1 MRHLTLILLMDEGHK
16 VEGQIT
22 FSAYRITEAG
32 RVSNLQKK
40 NIRLDLI
47 APEDEMIL
55 AQRGLT
61 ALRQARIL
69 RLLNR
74 ASEQGAVLTYDNL
87 VHLLCT
93 SLSTVKRDVRTL
105 QRMGF
110 SVPVHRR
117 RGRRAGVLLFP
128 ILVIILC
135 SGEARAQLSSVFGTI
150 GFDYQFENQRSENI
164 SSSRQVFLHQYNLGL
179 DGRILDP
186 RLATFSLS
194 GAFNSSLLGGDNT
207 RATSLSGVVSLLQQA
222 PYGLTLR
229 AGRSFSTGATDTES
243 NTLGANL
250 RITRPQWPQ
259 FYIDFDRVTIASH
272 GDSRVENSIT
282 TGKLRLSHRFW
293 STMVDG
299 EIGVQ
304 SIADQ
309 INDSSQD
316 RYFARLNNTVNWS
329 PTTTLRSVNDAFLQG
344 NQLGLSSSYFL
355 ENRPDPTLSRTAGI
369 SYRSDKAGDENSHFL
384 DLTGAISK
392 TFVPYNWLQTNFFT
406 SAIGRKRFGG
416 DRAAGVAW
424 SGGTNSTLSYFRPVS
439 LLASYALAVSY
450 ETNVGQPATT
460 QQVHFGAVS
469 QTLEPVRLSG
479 DYFLGLQT
487 GLTHGS
493 RHFVTGKADV
503 AFTPQL
509 SFRSF
514 ADFLTED
521 IQSEDVP
528 TNRKI
533 ATLGAGASYRPLM
546 NLALD
551 LAGAVQWTDS
561 ADDSGMTTRATL
573 RATYLIAAPG
583 SPTFDVTGIWE
594 RATANDDNRFEINSR
609 LSYRLGQTIVTL
621 EHRLQRRQTLGS
633 TGINN
638 AIHFNLSRPF
648 RFGF

>member
-1 MRHLTLILLMDEGHK
+1 MDEGQK

-22 FSAYRITEAG
+22 FSAYRLSEAG

-40 NIRLDLI
+40 KIHLDLI
-47 APEDEMIL
+47 APDDEIIL
-55 AQRGLT
+55 VQRGLT
-61 ALRQARIL
+61 ALRRARIL

-74 ASEQGAVLTYDNL
+74 AAEQGAVLTYDNL

-105 QRMGF
+105 QRMGL

-117 RGRRAGVLLFP
+117 RGRRAGVLFFP
-128 ILVIILC
+128 ILLVILW
-135 SGEARAQLSSVFGTI
+135 SGNGRAQLSSVFGTV
-150 GFDYQFENQRSENI
+150 GFDYQFENQRSENT
-164 SSSRQVFLHQYNLGL
+164 STSRQLFLQQYNLGV

-186 RLATFSLS
+186 RLAIFSLS
-194 GAFNSSLLGGDNT
+194 GAFNSSFLGEDNS
-207 RATSLSGVVSLLQQA
+207 RATSFSGVVSLLQQA

-229 AGRSFSTGATDTES
+229 AGRSFSTGSTDTES

-250 RITRPQWPQ
+250 RITRPEWPQ

-272 GDSRVENSIT
+272 GDSRVDNSIT

-293 STMVDG
+293 STMLDG

-304 SIADQ
+304 SFADQ
-309 INDSSQD
+309 ISETSQD

-355 ENRPDPTLSRTAGI
+355 ENRPDPTLSRTVGI
-369 SYRSDKAGDENSHFL
+369 SYHSDKAGDENSHSL

-392 TFVPYNWLQTNFFT
+392 TFVPYAWLQTNFFT
-406 SAIGRKRFGG
+406 SAIGRKRFGT
-416 DRAAGVAW
+416 DDASGVAW
-424 SGGTNSTLSYFRPVS
+424 SGGTNSTISYFRPVS
-439 LLASYALAVSY
+439 LLANYALAVSY

-460 QQVHFGAVS
+460 QQLHFGAVS
-469 QTLEPVRLSG
+469 QTLGRVRLSG
-479 DYFLGLQT
+479 DYFIGLQT
-487 GLTHGS
+487 GLTHGT
-493 RHFVTGKADV
+493 RQFVVGKADV

-521 IQSEDVP
+521 IQSDTVT
-528 TNRKI
+528 TNRKV
-533 ATLGAGASYRPLM
+533 ATLGAGTSYRPLM
-546 NLALD
+546 NLAFD
-551 LAGAVQWTDS
+551 LAGAIQWND
-561 ADDSGMTTRATL
+561 APDNSGITTRANL
-573 RATYLIAAPG
+573 RATYLLPAPG
-583 SPTFDVTGIWE
+583 SPTLDITGIWE
-594 RATANDDNRFEINSR
+594 RATANDDNRLEINSR
-609 LSYRLGQTIVTL
+609 LSYRFGQTIIAL
-621 EHRLQRRQTLGS
+621 EHRLQRRQTLAS
-633 TGINN
+633 TGVNN
-638 AIHFNLSRPF
+638 AIHFNVSRPF